1 MALFRGLGAFA
12 GTFVVLGG
20 ATLGISAVTMCGV
33 RAVVKLR
40 RVRNT
45 QTCSLN
51 DCCNHCV
58 LTTVN

>member
-33 RAVVKLR
+33 RAVVKFR
-40 RVRNT
+40 RVRDV
-45 QTCSLN
+45 QTRSLRSR
-51 DCCNHCV
+51 CI
-58 LTTVN
+58 

>member
-12 GTFVVLGG
+12 GTFVALGG

-40 RVRNT
+40 RVRNAK
-45 QTCSLN
+45 TCSLI
-51 DCCNHCV
+51 DCCNRV
-58 LTTVN
+58 LTTVS